1 MIGQIGNIVIDQF
14 KNLPFVDKYAGVVK
28 SITYNEKNGTAGTI
42 KKIFPAACTLT
53 ATECENYSRYLDLC
67 PDSSKKSVMYLED
80 TGLRLTKREGN
91 YLYFSVQLNLVVWL
105 NMPKLGYTGCS
116 YSAIAIIDIIKSIPQ
131 RPFNSGNYH
140 QVSINFA
147 TQQPKSLNP
156 FSKYSYDETVNQFL
170 MYPYD
175 YFVLALNIDF
185 KMDLRCLEITPIDS
199 EIDCLIK

>member
-1 MIGQIGNIVIDQF
+1 MITQIGNIVIDKF
-14 KNLPFVDKYAGVVK
+14 KDLPFVDKYAGVVK
-28 SITYNEKNGTAGTI
+28 AVTYNEKTTSSTI

-80 TGLRLTKREGN
+80 TGLRLNKREGN

-105 NMPKLGYTGCS
+105 NMPKLGYTDCS
-116 YSAIAIIDIIKSIPQ
+116 YSSIAIIDIIKSIPIK
-131 RPFNSGNYH
+131 PFNDGNYH
-140 QVSINFA
+140 MVNINFVS
-147 TQQPKSLNP
+147 QQPKSLNP
-156 FSKYSYDETVNQFL
+156 FSKYSYDETINQFL

-175 YFVLALNIDF
+175 YFVLALNIDLR
-185 KMDLRCLEITPIDS
+185 MDLRCLDITPINT